1 MEGYLAHKWG
11 LQSSLPSSGHSYKSS
26 PPQSTVWSSI
36 KYFTTP
42 INTSAPTLGTQST
55 ANITATAA
63 DLEVV
68 LSDNGNA
75 ATTLIFY
82 WGDNDGGQVATNWDY
97 NITITNAPENKT
109 LRASLTGLS
118 SGTTYY
124 FRSWATNTANKG
136 DDWGDST
143 TAFTTVTSSVR
154 EDTDAIRYSDLEGWW
169 KLDGNLL
176 DSSGNNRHADPGS
189 TVAFS
194 PSDLSNI
201 YTWYDASGYSSAPAT
216 LADKSGNGYNLANS
230 STGGGSPTVT
240 SNAQN
245 GLNVLTFDSTGTSVN
260 VYYEGNIV
268 GQNTNQTWSI
278 LFKPVTGHDHESA
291 GVISYG
297 TNQNGDW
304 NLRAAHSSQF
314 RGEFSKDNATYPAWG
329 STNLVDNWILATIS
343 FDVSG
348 QSVSTW
354 VNGVVKQNQVSN
366 SNGINSGSSVPL
378 RIMKKNNSR
387 CVDGHF
393 AELVSFKSTDSNTR
407 QKVEGYLAKKWG
419 LKSILDSSHPYKK
432 SSPFKAGSQFSSNSI
447 DGSAMSLDLS
457 TGTFAEVSTGGTEDT
472 FDGGSNFSVSMWV
485 KGWPSSA
492 GQSLVSKDNFN
503 PASMGNLMLWLDAE
517 KPDYLS
523 TDGSVSPPTNGES
536 ISKWYDLSGKGYH
549 AVPSGANPVWK
560 SSLINSK
567 PGVDLSGTT
576 MKIQNSEVDFDAWS
590 ELHVFTVLKV
600 HANTTWSRILGK
612 TIEVSQSN
620 NTAWHYATR
629 RGDYSPPLYFS
640 RARNNSNT
648 DYNRENANSR
658 TTSIHDNPG
667 LFTMSWG
674 GGSFTN
680 RIDGTQNNTV
690 SSTGSIGS
698 LASEPVK
705 LGQGYSLYFSE
716 ILIFNDKL
724 STADEQKIEGYLAH
738 KWDLDGD
745 LPSSHSHKTSAPS
758 FGGWAIGRATSGN
771 DAIALNM
778 ENAGGEFST
787 NVPVNDNNWHH
798 LTTTY
803 GSGNKKIYVDGVEVS
818 TASQTGTV
826 AASVYKMMLG
836 DPDGY
841 SGGLIR
847 PKIDDVRFYRGV
859 LTATEVAAIYNNG
872 SGDIGQP
879 KLAITSPSTFS
890 GSTNKSISYQAS
902 SETAYGVT
910 GHDSTVFYELLN
922 VPSGL
927 SLNMTS
933 NTTGTVTGTAS
944 TAGTYNFQV
953 KASSTSNDHNWSAVK
968 DITLT
973 VNDYSAWNYAL
984 PFTTDYS
991 GGSALKDWNMLVRL
1005 SEDSSNGAG
1014 NAGFR
1019 YSQAR
1024 SNGSDLR
1031 FIDKHGAELKYEI
1044 ANWNTAGE
1052 SQVWVR
1058 VPYLKSDSN
1067 ITAFWGNSNAGLP
1080 GYANDGS
1087 VWDGYFGVY
1096 HLEENTG
1103 NAVDSSPYG
1112 NDLPGVNSPV
1122 VVASGMSGKSFS
1134 VTQAANNGFLSNSIT
1149 GNIKAKEGT
1158 YIAWIQNNPS
1168 ATADVNKDFWGIGYN
1183 NDSTHFG
1190 KMEFGTTGKDRARFR
1205 VSGGTT
1211 GFGGFSS
1218 TNISLNGGWKM
1229 LTLVIK
1235 DGYATTYVD
1244 TSTDTSS
1251 LWYHPGL
1258 DSITGLSIGRGIDD
1272 AGPSTTFDEA
1282 TFSTVARSAAW
1293 ITTSYNNQKPDQS
1306 STHI

>member
-1 MEGYLAHKWG
+1 MVTY
-11 LQSSLPSSGHSYKSS
+11 Q
-26 PPQSTVWSSI
+26 V
-36 KYFTTP
+36 
-42 INTSAPTLGTQST
+42 
-55 ANITATAA
+55 
-63 DLEVV
+63 D
-68 LSDNGNA
+68 
-75 ATTLIFY
+75 TLIKHQPQVLE
-82 WGDNDGGQVATNWDY
+82 GGQ
-97 NITITNAPENKT
+97 
-109 LRASLTGLS
+109 L
-118 SGTTYY
+118 
-124 FRSWATNTANKG
+124 
-136 DDWGDST
+136 
-143 TAFTTVTSSVR
+143 
-154 EDTDAIRYSDLEGWW
+154 
-169 KLDGNLL
+169 
-176 DSSGNNRHADPGS
+176 
-189 TVAFS
+189 
-194 PSDLSNI
+194 
-201 YTWYDASGYSSAPAT
+201 
-216 LADKSGNGYNLANS
+216 
-230 STGGGSPTVT
+230 
-240 SNAQN
+240 
-245 GLNVLTFDSTGTSVN
+245 
-260 VYYEGNIV
+260 V
-268 GQNTNQTWSI
+268 G
-278 LFKPVTGHDHESA
+278 P
-291 GVISYG
+291 
-297 TNQNGDW
+297 
-304 NLRAAHSSQF
+304 
-314 RGEFSKDNATYPAWG
+314 
-329 STNLVDNWILATIS
+329 
-343 FDVSG
+343 
-348 QSVSTW
+348 
-354 VNGVVKQNQVSN
+354 
-366 SNGINSGSSVPL
+366 
-378 RIMKKNNSR
+378 
-387 CVDGHF
+387 
-393 AELVSFKSTDSNTR
+393 
-407 QKVEGYLAKKWG
+407 
-419 LKSILDSSHPYKK
+419 
-432 SSPFKAGSQFSSNSI
+432 
-447 DGSAMSLDLS
+447 
-457 TGTFAEVSTGGTEDT
+457 
-472 FDGGSNFSVSMWV
+472 
-485 KGWPSSA
+485 
-492 GQSLVSKDNFN
+492 
-503 PASMGNLMLWLDAE
+503 
-517 KPDYLS
+517 
-523 TDGSVSPPTNGES
+523 
-536 ISKWYDLSGKGYH
+536 
-549 AVPSGANPVWK
+549 
-560 SSLINSK
+560 
-567 PGVDLSGTT
+567 
-576 MKIQNSEVDFDAWS
+576 
-590 ELHVFTVLKV
+590 
-600 HANTTWSRILGK
+600 
-612 TIEVSQSN
+612 
-620 NTAWHYATR
+620 
-629 RGDYSPPLYFS
+629 
-640 RARNNSNT
+640 
-648 DYNRENANSR
+648 
-658 TTSIHDNPG
+658 
-667 LFTMSWG
+667 
-674 GGSFTN
+674 
-680 RIDGTQNNTV
+680 
-690 SSTGSIGS
+690 
-698 LASEPVK
+698 
-705 LGQGYSLYFSE
+705 
-716 ILIFNDKL
+716 
-724 STADEQKIEGYLAH
+724 
-738 KWDLDGD
+738 
-745 LPSSHSHKTSAPS
+745 
-758 FGGWAIGRATSGN
+758 TSGN

-787 NVPVNDNNWHH
+787 NVPVNDNDWHH

-859 LTATEVAAIYNNG
+859 LTAAEVAAIYNNG

-1190 KMEFGTTGKDRARFR
+1190 KMEFGTTGKDHARFR

-1293 ITTSYNNQKPDQS
+1293 ITTSYNNQKPVSSTLSELWLVGGTDQS
-1306 STHI
+1306 WMTQTTPKSMERRIPILRHFQLGISGSGSFPATGLTRLE

>member
-1 MEGYLAHKWG
+1 M
-11 LQSSLPSSGHSYKSS
+11 S
-26 PPQSTVWSSI
+26 
-36 KYFTTP
+36 
-42 INTSAPTLGTQST
+42 
-55 ANITATAA
+55 
-63 DLEVV
+63 
-68 LSDNGNA
+68 
-75 ATTLIFY
+75 
-82 WGDNDGGQVATNWDY
+82 
-97 NITITNAPENKT
+97 
-109 LRASLTGLS
+109 
-118 SGTTYY
+118 
-124 FRSWATNTANKG
+124 
-136 DDWGDST
+136 
-143 TAFTTVTSSVR
+143 
-154 EDTDAIRYSDLEGWW
+154 
-169 KLDGNLL
+169 
-176 DSSGNNRHADPGS
+176 
-189 TVAFS
+189 
-194 PSDLSNI
+194 
-201 YTWYDASGYSSAPAT
+201 
-216 LADKSGNGYNLANS
+216 
-230 STGGGSPTVT
+230 
-240 SNAQN
+240 
-245 GLNVLTFDSTGTSVN
+245 
-260 VYYEGNIV
+260 
-268 GQNTNQTWSI
+268 
-278 LFKPVTGHDHESA
+278 
-291 GVISYG
+291 
-297 TNQNGDW
+297 
-304 NLRAAHSSQF
+304 
-314 RGEFSKDNATYPAWG
+314 
-329 STNLVDNWILATIS
+329 
-343 FDVSG
+343 
-348 QSVSTW
+348 
-354 VNGVVKQNQVSN
+354 
-366 SNGINSGSSVPL
+366 
-378 RIMKKNNSR
+378 
-387 CVDGHF
+387 
-393 AELVSFKSTDSNTR
+393 
-407 QKVEGYLAKKWG
+407 
-419 LKSILDSSHPYKK
+419 KK
-432 SSPFKAGSQFSSNSI
+432 SR
-447 DGSAMSLDLS
+447 
-457 TGTFAEVSTGGTEDT
+457 DT
-472 FDGGSNFSVSMWV
+472 
-485 KGWPSSA
+485 
-492 GQSLVSKDNFN
+492 
-503 PASMGNLMLWLDAE
+503 
-517 KPDYLS
+517 
-523 TDGSVSPPTNGES
+523 
-536 ISKWYDLSGKGYH
+536 
-549 AVPSGANPVWK
+549 
-560 SSLINSK
+560 
-567 PGVDLSGTT
+567 
-576 MKIQNSEVDFDAWS
+576 
-590 ELHVFTVLKV
+590 
-600 HANTTWSRILGK
+600 
-612 TIEVSQSN
+612 
-620 NTAWHYATR
+620 
-629 RGDYSPPLYFS
+629 
-640 RARNNSNT
+640 
-648 DYNRENANSR
+648 
-658 TTSIHDNPG
+658 
-667 LFTMSWG
+667 
-674 GGSFTN
+674 
-680 RIDGTQNNTV
+680 
-690 SSTGSIGS
+690 
-698 LASEPVK
+698 
-705 LGQGYSLYFSE
+705 
-716 ILIFNDKL
+716 
-724 STADEQKIEGYLAH
+724 LAH

-787 NVPVNDNNWHH
+787 NVPVNDNEWHH

-859 LTATEVAAIYNNG
+859 LTAAEVAAIYNNG

-968 DITLT
+968 DIPLP

-984 PFTTDYS
+984 PFTTDYLVVS
-991 GGSALKDWNMLVRL
+991 TEGLEHAGAPFGGFFQRWRH
-1005 SEDSSNGAG
+1005 
-1014 NAGFR
+1014 AGFR

-1190 KMEFGTTGKDRARFR
+1190 KMEFGTTGKDQCP
-1205 VSGGTT
+1205 
-1211 GFGGFSS
+1211 
-1218 TNISLNGGWKM
+1218 L
-1229 LTLVIK
+1229 
-1235 DGYATTYVD
+1235 
-1244 TSTDTSS
+1244 
-1251 LWYHPGL
+1251 
-1258 DSITGLSIGRGIDD
+1258 
-1272 AGPSTTFDEA
+1272 
-1282 TFSTVARSAAW
+1282 
-1293 ITTSYNNQKPDQS
+1293 
-1306 STHI
+1306 